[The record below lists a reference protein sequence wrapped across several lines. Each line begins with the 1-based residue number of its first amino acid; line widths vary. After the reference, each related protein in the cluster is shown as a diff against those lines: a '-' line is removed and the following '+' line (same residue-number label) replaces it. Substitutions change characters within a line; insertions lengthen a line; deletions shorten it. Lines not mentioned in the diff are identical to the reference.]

1 MAQSRPPTLTL
12 LVVEDEP
19 LIRIELADVL
29 SDMGYTV
36 LEAPNADAAI
46 FYLETHPEIVAVI
59 TDLSMPGS
67 LDGLALARIV
77 RERWPPCALIMLSGH
92 RRPAEAESPT
102 GMRFLPKPVAS
113 RSLQRTLGE
122 LGVGIV

>member
-12 LVVEDEP
+12 LIVEDEP
-19 LIRIELADVL
+19 LIRIELAGVL

-36 LEAPNADAAI
+36 LEASNADDAI

-67 LDGLALARIV
+67 LDGLALPGSFESA
-77 RERWPPCALIMLSGH
+77 GH
-92 RRPAEAESPT
+92 PA
-102 GMRFLPKPVAS
+102 
-113 RSLQRTLGE
+113 RSLCSPGTADLPRPSLR
-122 LGVGIV
+122 LA